1 MYSSLKNTL
10 LEANICP
17 RNFKY
22 PNSALHPNQSF
33 PLITGSE
40 ILSDEVEIQ
49 ENDHLMHFDL
59 ASATALESHEIHFQ
73 SSDGPQQTILLY
85 TKTQKLAKL
94 SNHPTGF
101 INRTSWAL
109 QSTPPLPLV
118 SLPRRQWDSN
128 QLVPWMPFSE
138 DSEVWV
144 DLVVN
149 NLDDGAHPFH
159 LHGNDFYVL
168 ASHRSD
174 HGWGSYSPYETSG
187 SSSIKPN
194 LNLANPVRKDTV
206 SVPRRGYV
214 VLRFCAD
221 NPGIWMFH
229 CHVLFHQAS
238 GMAMGILVGG
248 DEEHELVDLSAK
260 SLCG

>member
-1 MYSSLKNTL
+1 LIAGSQIQDS
-10 LEANICP
+10 EP
-17 RNFKY
+17 
-22 PNSALHPNQSF
+22 AL
-33 PLITGSE
+33 
-40 ILSDEVEIQ
+40 
-49 ENDHLMHFDL
+49 HFDL
-59 ASATALESHEIHFQ
+59 TEATAPEAQGSRFES
-73 SSDGPQQTILLY
+73 SNADQQAILLY

-101 INRTSWAL
+101 INRTSWSP
-109 QSTPPLPLV
+109 QSTPQAPLL
-118 SLPRRQWDSN
+118 SLPRSLWDDN
-128 QLVPWMPFSE
+128 QLVSWVPLAQGD
-138 DSEVWV
+138 DSWV
-144 DLVVN
+144 DIIVN

-168 ASHRSD
+168 ASHRSE

-187 SSSIKPN
+187 SSSITPK
-194 LNLANPVRKDTV
+194 LNFKNPSRKDTV

-214 VLRFCAD
+214 VLRFRSD

-238 GMAMGILVGG
+238 GMAMGFLIGG
-248 DEEHELVDLSAK
+248 DEDHANVDSSAK